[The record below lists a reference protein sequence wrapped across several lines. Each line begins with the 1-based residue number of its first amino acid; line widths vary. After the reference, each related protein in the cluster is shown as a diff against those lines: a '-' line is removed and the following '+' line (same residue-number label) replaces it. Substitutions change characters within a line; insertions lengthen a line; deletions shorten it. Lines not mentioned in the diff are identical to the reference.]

1 MATSA
6 KIQQERKAFLRA
18 AKRAERKVDTSL
30 ELLER
35 EMARLLLRKR
45 LLDTDDANRVALL
58 YRKFYETL
66 NQLAQAL
73 TDFTNAVAW

>member
-1 MATSA
+1 VATSA
-6 KIQQERKAFLRA
+6 KIQQERKGFLRA

-58 YRKFYETL
+58 YRKFYDTL
-66 NQLAQAL
+66 GQLAQAL
-73 TDFTNAVAW
+73 TDFTNAVSW

>member
-6 KIQQERKAFLRA
+6 KIQQERKGFLRA

-58 YRKFYETL
+58 YRKFYDTL
-66 NQLAQAL
+66 GQLAQAL
-73 TDFTNAVAW
+73 TDFTNAVSW